1 MGIRYIIR
9 TRKLKHLI
17 KTIKKYFP
25 GGLEYDAQKKEYTY
39 RWTESLERELWGGK
53 R

>member
-1 MGIRYIIR
+1 MGLKYIIR
-9 TRKLKHLI
+9 TQKLKHLI

-25 GGLEYDAQKKEYTY
+25 GNLEHDVQRKEYRFT
-39 RWTESLERELWGGK
+39 WTESLERELWGGK

>member
-9 TRKLKHLI
+9 THKLKRLI
-17 KTIKKYFP
+17 KTIKKYFTYKQE
-25 GGLEYDAQKKEYTY
+25 GKEYTFT
-39 RWTESLERELWGGK
+39 WTESLERELWGGK

>member
-9 TRKLKHLI
+9 TRKLKRII

-25 GGLEYDAQKKEYTY
+25 GNLKHDSQRKEYRFT
-39 RWTESLERELWGGK
+39 WTESLERELWGGK